1 LLHTKG
7 VATRRNIHL
16 LYNLLFLYQKALYN
30 TITFLGVTGTSKPHV
45 VRDYGLKLHNARWD
59 MKEVIK
65 GKDQQL
71 LMTHK

>member
-1 LLHTKG
+1 
-7 VATRRNIHL
+7 
-16 LYNLLFLYQKALYN
+16 LYSN
-30 TITFLGVTGTSKPHV
+30 FLGVTGTSKPHV

-71 LMTHK
+71 LITHK